1 MIRAL
6 LTRIK
11 LRALERQRALL
22 VVRASDD
29 AVPTQ
34 AVGALRKGIRLAT
47 VNGLLAAV
55 DEAARARCE
64 ARLAEVLRMRG
75 GA

>member
-6 LTRIK
+6 ITRIK

-22 VVRASDD
+22 VVRASEERI
-29 AVPTQ
+29 PTQ

-47 VNGLLAAV
+47 VNGLLASV
-55 DEAARARCE
+55 DEDTRARVTSK
-64 ARLAEVLRMRG
+64 LAQAG
-75 GA
+75 Q